1 MQDTWLLCFDEIQ
14 LADYASSTLLEG
26 VFSHM
31 VSMGAVIVCTS
42 NRAPQDLGDA
52 SITDNF
58 DGIITKTLTSFK
70 SLFEDNCVVHHVK
83 SKRDH
88 RFELSIGEN
97 RFLYPK
103 TIENDESFDHMFVKY
118 INPTDKIKSAYIEVY
133 GRKILIPISVGKVAR
148 FTFKEL
154 CCQPL
159 GPADYIKI
167 CNHYE
172 TIFVDDIPKMKIGQK
187 NEARRLLTFIDA
199 VYESR
204 GKLYCTAEAS
214 PQELFLMLPRENDNY
229 EHEQMH
235 MEMLGE
241 IAYDLKIHGMDFR
254 SLNILSGEDEIFS
267 FKRAMSRLQEMQSS
281 FYQNIN
287 YRKQTFVP
295 YIGTKAE
302 REAAE
307 ENRRMRERPRQQK
320 YSKLQ
325 DELDDVELHTTFE
338 KVKERSYKETD
349 WGDEASY
356 LTLSKETIARYQIKS
371 RMRVE
376 GPPKYGEQHF
386 WGFGWWEHV
395 KNKFNNSKRKK

>member
-1 MQDTWLLCFDEIQ
+1 
-14 LADYASSTLLEG
+14 
-26 VFSHM
+26 
-31 VSMGAVIVCTS
+31 
-42 NRAPQDLGDA
+42 
-52 SITDNF
+52 
-58 DGIITKTLTSFK
+58 
-70 SLFEDNCVVHHVK
+70 
-83 SKRDH
+83 
-88 RFELSIGEN
+88 
-97 RFLYPK
+97 
-103 TIENDESFDHMFVKY
+103 MFVKC
-118 INPTDKIKSAYIEVY
+118 INPADKIKSTYIEVY

-154 CCQPL
+154 FCHPL
-159 GPADYIKI
+159 GPADYIEI

-172 TIFVDDIPKMKIGQK
+172 TIFIDDIPKMTIGQR

-267 FKRAMSRLQEMQSS
+267 FKRAISRLQEMQSS
-281 FYQNIN
+281 FYQNTN

-295 YIGTKAE
+295 YIGTKSE

-307 ENRRMRERPRQQK
+307 ENRRMRERQRQQK
-320 YSKLQ
+320 YSELQ
-325 DELDDVELHTTFE
+325 DEIDDLQFHHTFE
-338 KVKERSYKETD
+338 KVKDRSYKETD

-356 LTLSKETIARYQIKS
+356 LTLSKENYSNRSNK
-371 RMRVE
+371 
-376 GPPKYGEQHF
+376 
-386 WGFGWWEHV
+386 V
-395 KNKFNNSKRKK
+395 KEENRGTP